1 MAAFGA
7 AIADEGRPQ
16 QQRARFLQ
24 VAEGAAMGRASRLY
38 LAGNGSRILT
48 DAPCDG
54 LEGHPAAQA
63 SLNFNSI
70 LQCHVLVPLFRHV
83 RAFLSFCIVW
93 DLLSHIKYCHIFAS
107 QSKRH
112 FKCHCC
118 IYFGNSLLAKK
129 CFKIYYKPIDI
140 CLKIG

>member
-16 QQRARFLQ
+16 QQRAGFLQ
-24 VAEGAAMGRASRLY
+24 GAEGAAMGRASRLY

-83 RAFLSFCIVW
+83 RAFLF
-93 DLLSHIKYCHIFAS
+93 LL
-107 QSKRH
+107 
-112 FKCHCC
+112 HCAGSP
-118 IYFGNSLLAKK
+118 F
-129 CFKIYYKPIDI
+129 PH
-140 CLKIG
+140 

>member
-16 QQRARFLQ
+16 QQRAGFLQ
-24 VAEGAAMGRASRLY
+24 GAEGAAMGRASRLY

-70 LQCHVLVPLFRHV
+70 LQCHALVPLFRHV
-83 RAFLSFCIVW
+83 RAFLFLLHRMPLFPCMHAGKVFP
-93 DLLSHIKYCHIFAS
+93 LLSVLLSFGTDAS
-107 QSKRH
+107 TR
-112 FKCHCC
+112 
-118 IYFGNSLLAKK
+118 IV
-129 CFKIYYKPIDI
+129 
-140 CLKIG
+140 